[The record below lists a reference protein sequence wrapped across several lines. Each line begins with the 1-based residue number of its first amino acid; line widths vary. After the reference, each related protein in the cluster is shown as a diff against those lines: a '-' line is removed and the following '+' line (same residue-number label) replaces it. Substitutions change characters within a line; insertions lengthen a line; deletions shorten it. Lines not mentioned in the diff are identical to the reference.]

1 MAVTD
6 ELVYSIDLAWDKIG
20 FKNLDASINQTVKAF
35 AVATAAV
42 SAASAAIFAM
52 SKSYAQSTDNLIK
65 TAGRVNATT
74 ESIQKLT
81 FAAEDNGATIDDVTS
96 SLGSLAKQ
104 QEELLRGKG
113 DFEAWG
119 RLGVNP
125 TEYENTADLL
135 LAISDSVKD
144 LGSTEAIDLMSR
156 VGISPQ
162 LLQTLQHGSDGL
174 GALGAEL
181 EALGGVSTKD
191 MLKSSQDFMSG
202 WQRASTITT
211 GILNKVS
218 SQMLNDTINPA
229 IKAFNKFA
237 SKNMKKISEVITKIF
252 EAVAKASEFIF
263 SMITRLAQPF
273 VKLVDLFGGL
283 EKAAIALGV
292 AITAIKYKTIAA
304 MLPAILV
311 VGALYL
317 AFDEVMS
324 FLHGEESYIGDFF
337 DAIGVG
343 AEDARG
349 FLMALGNPLDRF
361 IELLKMS
368 YDGWTNLYDWMMYGI
383 EKVTKG
389 WKDLMKWIDEL
400 VAKFNSVVESASNIG
415 GSIGDFASNAWEG
428 TKNFF
433 GGGEQATPQ
442 PVTTNNVSFQ
452 IDGSQNPE
460 ATAEA
465 VRRVM
470 NEELNKSAQRGG
482 F

>member
-1 MAVTD
+1 
-6 ELVYSIDLAWDKIG
+6 
-20 FKNLDASINQTVKAF
+20 
-35 AVATAAV
+35 
-42 SAASAAIFAM
+42 
-52 SKSYAQSTDNLIK
+52 
-65 TAGRVNATT
+65 
-74 ESIQKLT
+74 
-81 FAAEDNGATIDDVTS
+81 
-96 SLGSLAKQ
+96 
-104 QEELLRGKG
+104 
-113 DFEAWG
+113 
-119 RLGVNP
+119 
-125 TEYENTADLL
+125 
-135 LAISDSVKD
+135 
-144 LGSTEAIDLMSR
+144 
-156 VGISPQ
+156 
-162 LLQTLQHGSDGL
+162 
-174 GALGAEL
+174 
-181 EALGGVSTKD
+181 
-191 MLKSSQDFMSG
+191 MSG

-237 SKNMKKISEVITKIF
+237 SQNMKKISEVITKIF

-263 SMITRLAQPF
+263 SMITRLSQPF
-273 VKLVDLFGGL
+273 IKLVDLFGGL
-283 EKAAIALGV
+283 EKAAIALGA
-292 AITAIKYKTIAA
+292 AIAAIKYKTIAA

-349 FLMALGNPLDRF
+349 FLLALGNPLDRF

-389 WKDLMKWIDEL
+389 WQDLMKWIDDL

-415 GSIGDFASNAWEG
+415 GSIGDFAGDAWEG

-433 GGGEQATPQ
+433 GGGEQSTPQ
-442 PVTTNNVSFQ
+442 PVMNNNISFQ